1 MPWSVRAGFQNSSTA
16 SSAPPPPK
24 REGLQAIAAEAR
36 HMTALVRD
44 QSDQARQH
52 RQRLQ
57 LRFQVMGAEALK
69 LEAIDRL
76 RSLAP
81 ERLRLRPAPS
91 RW

>member
-1 MPWSVRAGFQNSSTA
+1 
-16 SSAPPPPK
+16 
-24 REGLQAIAAEAR
+24 
-36 HMTALVRD
+36 MTALVRD

-91 RW
+91 RR